1 MGAESP
7 LTPEGG
13 EGVWGGGRWWWV
25 SSPTQGVLFVCRHA
39 SACGVGATGSS
50 RLACGVFSLGRLRVH
65 GRSLCVTAMEALWVH
80 GGGYLAAQWRRFG
93 GVFDVIYQAHCKR
106 TPAGDFH
113 ARRRC
118 HATWRYVPDRH
129 YTRSHASSRTHAHA
143 EGPQGVCGGGADVCM
158 PLARVRERGMMVW
171 AWARSPVCARE
182 WQCGGGM

>member
-129 YTRSHASSRTHAHA
+129 YTRSHASSRTRTRRGSAGCVWLARGCVHAA
-143 EGPQGVCGGGADVCM
+143 CACVRDRCDGVCLGMAESV
-158 PLARVRERGMMVW
+158 RV
-171 AWARSPVCARE
+171 
-182 WQCGGGM
+182 